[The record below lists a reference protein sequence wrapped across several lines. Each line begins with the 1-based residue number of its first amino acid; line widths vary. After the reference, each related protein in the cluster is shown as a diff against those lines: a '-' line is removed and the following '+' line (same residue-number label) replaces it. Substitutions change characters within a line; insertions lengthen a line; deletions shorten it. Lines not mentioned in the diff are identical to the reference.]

1 MAIFRGSMEGYL
13 YTFVSEYAVDSHV
26 KIKDPATGKVYQFM
40 LEKERSVLSALGEK
54 TPTSRN
60 EKE

>member
-1 MAIFRGSMEGYL
+1 MEGYL